1 MPAHTFSRK
10 HDRRRL
16 VDRRRGPDRRLCYR
30 GGRRLTDRGGPV
42 APATCEDCSSK
53 HLLQW
58 VASTKDFDEFR
69 CRTCG
74 SSVFKSR

>member
-1 MPAHTFSRK
+1 MPVHSFTRK

-16 VDRRRGPDRRLCYR
+16 VERRRVPDRRLSYR
-30 GGRRLTDRGGPV
+30 GGRRLTDRGGLVEPG
-42 APATCEDCSSK
+42 TCADCSSK
-53 HLLQW
+53 TTLQW
-58 VASTKDFDEFR
+58 IASTKDFDEFR